1 MESNEESK
9 RIQDAVKRIK
19 GFDTLYAALD
29 DVEKDYRKRIDYRDI
44 ETILEMKKQVC
55 IEERAII
62 KELNAIYDKQNEEIR
77 KKWGV

>member
-1 MESNEESK
+1 MESKEELEK
-9 RIQDAVKRIK
+9 KLK

-29 DVEKDYRKRIDYRDI
+29 DVEKDYRKRVDYGDI
-44 ETILEMKKQVC
+44 ETTLEMKKQVC

-62 KELNAIYDKQNEEIR
+62 KELNAIYDKENEEIR